1 MSAETTRR
9 APVAWAPFALLAA
22 TLALAFRGALAGRLF
37 YLRDVSQNH
46 MPVRRLVT
54 DRLAAGS
61 LPLWDPLHG
70 GGTPLLA
77 NPDHLVLHPIT
88 LLFMALPFDVAF
100 TASIVGQ
107 FALLALGGYL
117 LARTL
122 PVGRAPATLAAL
134 VLALSG
140 PAASLASQQNVL
152 SAWAWVPLALWGWN
166 RLPESGGRL
175 DRVAAVLPAAVVLA
189 TGEVASALALVG
201 FAVAL
206 GVARPASPDG
216 ARTAAPPRLVA
227 ALLISVLALAALVAA
242 AQTVPAAALLRLSPR
257 GAGLPDG
264 ETLKWSLAPGR
275 LPEVVLP
282 GFLGDPTR
290 LAPNAWWG
298 RWLFEGGYPFLLSIY
313 VGAIPCLLALAALAA
328 GRQRRRAIALA
339 SLGGL
344 FLALALGGHDPF
356 FRLLHVLL
364 PPLRQVRYPERFL
377 LGLVLSLALL
387 AAIGLERL
395 LLRRSG
401 SRAALGFGA
410 ATLVAFLAA
419 TAIAARPTLVDGAL
433 GALLRLPRGFLDS
446 DMMAVVRGG
455 ALRSILWCL
464 AEAAALTV
472 AALLVGRGSRRAA
485 TLSSWGLAAACGLSM
500 VAAAAPARSTAA
512 PGWIAD
518 PSPLRDVVG
527 HGEDAP
533 RVHHQTRPEDLSVW
547 AKTDEQV
554 WGFRFDRFSYSL
566 MTGHPDRVPT
576 MFDPATDRMDLAPS
590 AGIGARLPALPI
602 GDQVRVMR
610 IAHAGFLL
618 TWEMI
623 DDPGL
628 TPGLVLE
635 GLSRPPLRVYE
646 VRDVLPRARFVA
658 RARPPLDPADSVRS
672 LCDPAFDPEQVVL
685 IDGAV
690 EGDDAGPAATAEARL
705 LQDDPERVRI
715 SVEAPRHGWVVLADA
730 FAPGWR
736 ATVDGLPAEIRRA
749 NLLFRA
755 VEVPHGRHVIE
766 MAYAPMSVYAG
777 AALSL
782 CGLLLLGVWVARPR
796 SAGA

>member
-9 APVAWAPFALLAA
+9 MPVAWAPVVLVAA
-22 TLALAFRGALAGRLF
+22 ILGLAFQGALAGRLF

-54 DRLAAGS
+54 DRLASGS

-134 VLALSG
+134 VLAVSG
-140 PAASLASQQNVL
+140 PASSLASQQNVL
-152 SAWAWVPLALWGWN
+152 SAWAWVPIALWGWN
-166 RLPESGGRL
+166 RLPESGRRI
-175 DRVAAVLPAAVVLA
+175 DRVLAVLPAAVVLA
-189 TGEVASALALVG
+189 TGEAASALALVG

-206 GVARPASPDG
+206 AVARPASPDG
-216 ARTAAPPRLVA
+216 AERAARPRAVATLLV
-227 ALLISVLALAALVAA
+227 SVLALAALLAA
-242 AQTVPAAALLRLSPR
+242 VQTVPAAALLHLSPR
-257 GAGLPDG
+257 GDGLPDG

-275 LPEVVLP
+275 VMEMVLP
-282 GFLGDPTR
+282 GVLGDPTR

-313 VGAIPCLLALAALAA
+313 VGAIPCLLALAAFAS
-328 GRQRRRAIALA
+328 GRQRRRAFAVGSVGA
-339 SLGGL
+339 F
-344 FLALALGGHDPF
+344 FLALAFGAHDPV
-356 FRLLHVLL
+356 FRLLHQWL

-377 LGLVLSLALL
+377 LGVVMSVALL

-401 SRAALGFGA
+401 SRAAVGFGA
-410 ATLVAFLAA
+410 ATAVAFVSA
-419 TAIAARPTLVDGAL
+419 TAIVAWPALVDGVL
-433 GALLRLPRGFLDS
+433 GLLLRFPPGFVDS
-446 DMMAVVRGG
+446 DTMAVVRGG
-455 ALRSILWCL
+455 ALRSILWCV
-464 AEAAALTV
+464 AETAALTLT
-472 AALLVGRGSRRAA
+472 ALVIARSSRRSAD
-485 TLSSWGLAAACGLSM
+485 LSAWALAAACGLSM
-500 VAAAAPARSTAA
+500 AWAAAPARSTAA
-512 PGWIAD
+512 PGWVAD
-518 PSPLRDVVG
+518 PSPLREVVG
-527 HGEDAP
+527 HGDDAP
-533 RVHHQTRPEDLSVW
+533 RVHHRTRPEDLSVW
-547 AKTDEQV
+547 ARTDEQV

-576 MFDPATDRMDLAPS
+576 IFDPATDRMDLAPS
-590 AGIGARLPALPI
+590 AALGARLPSLPI
-602 GDQVRVMR
+602 EDQVRVMR

-618 TWEMI
+618 SWDAI
-623 DDPGL
+623 DAPGL
-628 TPGLVLE
+628 APGPVLE

-646 VRDVLPRARFVA
+646 VRDILPRARFVA
-658 RARPPLDPADSVRS
+658 RARPPIDPADSVRS
-672 LCDPAFDPEQVVL
+672 LCDRSFDPDQVVL

-690 EGDDAGPAATAEARL
+690 EGDDAGPAATADARL
-705 LQDDPERVRI
+705 LQDDPEKVRI

-766 MAYAPMSVYAG
+766 MAYAPMSLYAG
-777 AALSL
+777 AVMTL
-782 CGLLLLGVWVARPR
+782 CGLLILGFWVARPGR
-796 SAGA
+796 SPA

>member
-9 APVAWAPFALLAA
+9 EPVAWAPAALIAA
-22 TLALAFRGALAGRLF
+22 ILALAFQGALAGRLF

-88 LLFMALPFDVAF
+88 LLFLALPFDVAF

-134 VLALSG
+134 VLAVSG

-166 RLPESGGRL
+166 RLPESGRRL
-175 DRVAAVLPAAVVLA
+175 DRVLAVLPAAVVLA
-189 TGEVASALALVG
+189 TGEAASALALVG

-206 GVARPASPDG
+206 AVARPASPDG
-216 ARTAAPPRLVA
+216 EKMPARPRTVA
-227 ALLISVLALAALVAA
+227 VLLISVLALASLLAA
-242 AQTVPAAALLRLSPR
+242 VQTVPAAALLRLSPR

-275 LPEVVLP
+275 LAEMMLP
-282 GFLGDPTR
+282 GLLGDPTR

-313 VGAIPCLLALAALAA
+313 VGAIPCLLAAAALAT

-339 SLGGL
+339 SAGGL
-344 FLALALGGHDPF
+344 FVALALGAHDPI
-356 FRLLHVLL
+356 FRLLHLWL

-377 LGLVLSLALL
+377 LGAVLSVALL
-387 AAIGLERL
+387 AALGLERL
-395 LLRRSG
+395 LRRRSG
-401 SRAALGFGA
+401 SRAAAGFGA
-410 ATLVAFLAA
+410 AAVVAFLAA
-419 TAIAARPTLVDGAL
+419 TAIAAWPALVDGAL
-433 GALLRLPRGFLDS
+433 GTLLRLPGAFIDS

-464 AEAAALTV
+464 AETAALTV
-472 AALLVGRGSRRAA
+472 AALAIARGSRRTAD
-485 TLSSWGLAAACGLSM
+485 LSAWALAAACGLSM
-500 VAAAAPARSTAA
+500 AWAAAPARSTAA

-518 PSPLRDVVG
+518 PSPLREVVG
-527 HGEDAP
+527 HGDDAP
-533 RVHHQTRPEDLSVW
+533 RIHHRERPDDLSVW

-576 MFDPATDRMDLAPS
+576 MFDPATDRMDLAGS
-590 AGIGARLPALPI
+590 AALGARLPSLPI
-602 GDQVRVMR
+602 EDQVRVMR

-618 TWEMI
+618 SWDAI
-623 DDPGL
+623 DAPGL
-628 TPGLVLE
+628 SPGPVLE

-658 RARPPLDPADSVRS
+658 RARPPIDSADSVRS
-672 LCDPAFDPEQVVL
+672 LCDRSFDPDQVVL

-766 MAYAPMSVYAG
+766 MAYAPISLYAG
-777 AALSL
+777 AALTL
-782 CGLLLLGVWVARPR
+782 CGFLILGAWVARPG